1 MGFICLCIF
10 YKYIICDIFF
20 SIGST
25 NLYLGLPDGKSVM
38 PDMCKG
44 KCFVYRIIFCAFSYC
59 SNVYFFIFVFYTNDF
74 LYDHYH

>member
-38 PDMCKG
+38 PICAKG
-44 KCFVYRIIFCAFSYC
+44 SV
-59 SNVYFFIFVFYTNDF
+59 
-74 LYDHYH
+74 LYIE